1 MLSLIMDG
9 CSRTTSTFDLQYVV
23 NMQRGLEKKKKDQA
37 QFRTPASSIKVCK
50 SAIRSGQSSRSELM
64 AGEIDGRMTKGEEK
78 KLKQGNEM
86 DSSVNGFR
94 RRAVEQPQ
102 T

>member
-23 NMQRGLEKKKKDQA
+23 NMQRGLGGKKRPSPVQNTCKLN
-37 QFRTPASSIKVCK
+37 KVCK
-50 SAIRSGQSSRSELM
+50 SAIRSGQSSQSELM

-78 KLKQGNEM
+78 KVKQGNEM

-94 RRAVEQPQ
+94 QRAMEQPQ